1 MYENRK
7 VRPVQT
13 IPGIGGGG
21 IKKKDGGV
29 NSTVIYCKYFGK
41 CHNVIPTEQ

>member
-13 IPGIGGGG
+13 IPGMG
-21 IKKKDGGV
+21 IVCGENDEGV
-29 NSTVIYCKYFGK
+29 NLTI
-41 CHNVIPTEQ
+41 T